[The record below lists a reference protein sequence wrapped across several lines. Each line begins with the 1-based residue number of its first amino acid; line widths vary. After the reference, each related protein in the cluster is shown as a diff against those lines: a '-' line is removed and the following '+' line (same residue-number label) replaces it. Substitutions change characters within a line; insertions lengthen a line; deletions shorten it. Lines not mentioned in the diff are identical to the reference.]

1 MRLRRAARCAS
12 GAIAVF
18 GLKPIR
24 FDNVVAAGAVKG
36 AVKVECRLPRT
47 ALRLTRHGRATHG
60 RQATTSK

>member
-24 FDNVVAAGAVKG
+24 FDNVVAAGAVK
-36 AVKVECRLPRT
+36 VECRLPRT

-60 RQATTSK
+60 RRATTSK